1 MLQLVNLSNYQTD
14 LELIKHSATCLRL
27 FLEQNQ
33 LDGLELM
40 LCDGWDSRIHR
51 PEWIYGVH
59 LRFWPYWLDFW
70 RGDTK
75 ALSGIF
81 KSEAEIKACYGGLQR
96 EDWLRLYRENIRVA
110 GRTGARY
117 AVFHVSHT
125 APREAFDGN
134 FRYNDRE
141 VVEAA
146 LEVLNRLVPAIPEH
160 MTLLL
165 ENLWWPGMT
174 LTNRALT
181 VRLLEEVAHPN
192 VGIMLDTGHLMNTN
206 PALTTEEEGVAYI
219 IDTVKSLGKY
229 KDRIQGL
236 HLHRSLS
243 GEYVRQSRQKLKTGY
258 TMAEVMSHVLRID
271 EHLPFRSPAVRQLI
285 QYIQPEYVVHEFI
298 QTSLQDWQEK
308 VTRQQQAL
316 GLSIGR

>member
-14 LELIKHSATCLRL
+14 LDLISHSATCLRL

-40 LCDGWDSRIHR
+40 LCDTWDSRIHR
-51 PEWIYGVH
+51 PEWVYGVH

-75 ALSGIF
+75 ALAENF
-81 KSEAEIKACYGGLQR
+81 KNEAEIKSCYGGLNR
-96 EDWLRLYRENIRVA
+96 EDWLQLYRENIRAA
-110 GRTGARY
+110 GQTGARY

-125 APREAFDGN
+125 ATNEIFDWN
-134 FRYNDRE
+134 FRYSDRE

-146 LEVLNRLVPAIPEH
+146 REVLNNLVQEIPEH

-174 LTNRALT
+174 LTNRELTAL
-181 VRLLEEVAHPN
+181 LLEGVAHPR

-206 PALTTEEEGVAYI
+206 PSLTTEEEGVAYI
-219 IDTVKSLGKY
+219 IDTVKALGKY
-229 KDRIQGL
+229 KERIKGI

-243 GEYVRQSRQKLKTGY
+243 GEYVRRSRQKLKKEY
-258 TMAEVMSHVLRID
+258 TMAETMSHVLRID
-271 EHLPFRSPAVRQLI
+271 EHLPFTSPAVRQLI

-298 QTSLQDWQEK
+298 QTSLQDWHEK
-308 VTRQQQAL
+308 INRQQQAL
-316 GLSIGR
+316 GVSSS